1 MSWLTLEIYMVLTW
15 GRRMKSTGLWHPW
28 RKASP
33 ISLCLLVLWVFYFGG
48 MWLSQQFQSR
58 PSIHFSTSW
67 WVVSFFLFLF
77 GVFGLVIISFMDWS
91 QRDLLFLVPFFCSF
105 SNCACFLSPP
115 QTRFSDTS
123 GQPYDCMD
131 CNLVPW
137 FEQDDVLQIVCMWK
151 LWCDAREGMFANY

>member
-1 MSWLTLEIYMVLTW
+1 MIPLTLEIYMLLTW

-33 ISLCLLVLWVFYFGG
+33 ISPCLLVLCVFCFGG
-48 MWLSQQFQSR
+48 TCLSQQFQSR
-58 PSIHFSTSW
+58 PSFHFSTSW

-91 QRDLLFLVPFFCSF
+91 QEISSGPFFCSF

-115 QTRFSDTS
+115 QTRFSDIS
-123 GQPYDCMD
+123 GQPHDGMD
-131 CNLVPW
+131 CYLVLW
-137 FEQDDVLQIVCMWK
+137 FKQDDVLQIVCMWK